1 MKITTRIKI
10 QKYVQTK
17 YPYLIAQTV
26 SDTKSVTLKINV
38 FAELQPTVE
47 ALKPGDTVDA
57 SLWISG
63 KEYNGNWFMNLNLNS
78 LSTLDETKT
87 VQRAREMVKTFDPED
102 KFDFEITGIEK
113 EIQDQQ
119 VKKMVAPTNGKAD
132 DDEVIDDLPF

>member
-10 QKYVQTK
+10 QKYVQPK
-17 YPYLIAQTV
+17 CPYLIAQTV

-113 EIQDQQ
+113 EIQNQQ

>member
-1 MKITTRIKI
+1 MKVTTRIKI

-38 FAELQPTVE
+38 YTELQPTVE
-47 ALKPGDTVDA
+47 ALKPGDTVDV

>member
-1 MKITTRIKI
+1 MKVTTRIKI
-10 QKYVQTK
+10 QKYVQNK

-38 FAELQPTVE
+38 YTELQPTVE
-47 ALKPGDTVDA
+47 ALKPGDTVDV